1 MIAIMRL
8 IPDPF
13 SFLILIEGR
22 DGFKLLLQIKG
33 YLFGIF
39 AVARNEDAREAELAK
54 FHSS

>member
-22 DGFKLLLQIKG
+22 DRFKLLLQIKG